1 MLMEI
6 QRDNIHLQIICLLYD
21 ECVKN
26 TWLLETAFIVIGN
39 MKVCMMIRYIHHSVT
54 KKLENDLQMLN

>member
-1 MLMEI
+1 MEI

-26 TWLLETAFIVIGN
+26 TWLLETAFIVIEN
-39 MKVCMMIRYIHHSVT
+39 MKVCIIIQRVHHNVLER
-54 KKLENDLQMLN
+54 LENNLQIFD